1 METMYWITRLD
12 ALNLT
17 FCILLTISIFG
28 TIVFIVVNIISATS
42 EFEGVREGAK
52 IVKQKLTLFVVILII
67 STIGCI
73 FIPNTNEALVIYG
86 VGETLEWIKDN
97 DKVKQLPDKAVEALS
112 IYLDNINAELKE
124 NNEDTKTD

>member
-12 ALNLT
+12 ELNIT
-17 FCILLTISIFG
+17 FGILLIISIFG
-28 TIVFIVVNIISATS
+28 TIAFIVANIISATS
-42 EFEGVREGAK
+42 EFEDVREGAK
-52 IVKQKLTLFVVILII
+52 RVKQKLTLFFVIFII

-97 DKVKQLPDKAVEALS
+97 DKAKQLPDKAIEALS
-112 IYLDNINAELKE
+112 LYLDNINAELKE
-124 NNEDTKTD
+124 NNEDTKTK